1 MPIGDFGRPSAR
13 RPRPRPRR
21 SGSVSPRRRPSSP
34 RPPAPAHARAAPA
47 APAPALAGAALTT
60 ASLAA
65 SSDDARAAPAP
76 APTLAAAAPA
86 APALAAS
93 PAAPQPPPG
102 VPALQRMPRLAEI
115 ASRAEKA
122 RLAALA
128 DRPPLRR
135 SRSTWAP
142 GVQAHGQGPPGS
154 LDIFPEPVRSGSEQR
169 YFGTRYSWCKRTRYR
184 SAQIQ
189 GNVIDRLVYARVEIV
204 SFPEGGA
211 PHAGAGR
218 LTLDNTHNSRTR
230 RNGASAPHRFHRS
243 PSSPLLA

>member
-1 MPIGDFGRPSAR
+1 MRPRCRPRAQSAMPIGDFGRPSAR

-21 SGSVSPRRRPSSP
+21 SGSVSPRRRPSRP
-34 RPPAPAHARAAPA
+34 RPPAPALAA
-47 APAPALAGAALTT
+47 AALTT

-218 LTLDNTHNSRTR
+218 LTLDPTRTTHGPVETR
-230 RNGASAPHRFHRS
+230 RLHTDFTARPRPPF
-243 PSSPLLA
+243 